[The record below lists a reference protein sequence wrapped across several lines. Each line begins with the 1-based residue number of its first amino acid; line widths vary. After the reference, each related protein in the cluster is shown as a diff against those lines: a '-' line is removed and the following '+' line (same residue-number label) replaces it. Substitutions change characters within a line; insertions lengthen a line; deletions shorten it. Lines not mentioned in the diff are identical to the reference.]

1 MSDRFVNAQRQIL
14 EDDEITPLHGPSRTD
29 TENFNSSRGEEW
41 QKFNI
46 LSLG

>member
-1 MSDRFVNAQRQIL
+1 MSEPLVNAQRQPL
-14 EDDEITPLHGPSRTD
+14 EDDQITPLLGPVRTD